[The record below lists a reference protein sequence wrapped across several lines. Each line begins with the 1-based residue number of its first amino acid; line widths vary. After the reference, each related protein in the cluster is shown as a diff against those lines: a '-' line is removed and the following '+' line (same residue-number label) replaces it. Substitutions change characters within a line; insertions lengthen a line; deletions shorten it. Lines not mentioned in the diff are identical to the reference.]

1 MSIRPRQQPDARAP
15 NRPRCRGRGLPSFCA
30 PLPGTNAEETGAAPK
45 RLGRHSPVADNHLCE
60 SRPAVS
66 LTSLVRSAL
75 ALPLTFL
82 SVPGTMHC
90 MEPGENINWLAQV
103 RRGVAEHCVLALL
116 TSGERYGF
124 ELARELGARGQI
136 IASEGTLYPLLARLR
151 RNGLVETSWR
161 ESTAG
166 PPRRYYH
173 LTRDGELALAS
184 FKKQWRVFSDAVDEI
199 LHEGSQE

>member
-1 MSIRPRQQPDARAP
+1 MY
-15 NRPRCRGRGLPSFCA
+15 
-30 PLPGTNAEETGAAPK
+30 
-45 RLGRHSPVADNHLCE
+45 H
-60 SRPAVS
+60 
-66 LTSLVRSAL
+66 
-75 ALPLTFL
+75 
-82 SVPGTMHC
+82 
-90 MEPGENINWLAQV
+90 MEPGEDINWLAQV

-116 TSGERYGF
+116 TKGERYGF

-161 ESTAG
+161 ESNAG

-184 FKKQWRVFSDAVDEI
+184 FTKQWRVFREAVDEI
-199 LHEGSQE
+199 LDEGSQE

>member
-1 MSIRPRQQPDARAP
+1 
-15 NRPRCRGRGLPSFCA
+15 
-30 PLPGTNAEETGAAPK
+30 
-45 RLGRHSPVADNHLCE
+45 
-60 SRPAVS
+60 
-66 LTSLVRSAL
+66 
-75 ALPLTFL
+75 
-82 SVPGTMHC
+82 MHY
-90 MEPGENINWLAQV
+90 MEPGEDINWLAQV

-116 TSGERYGF
+116 AKGERYGF

-161 ESTAG
+161 ESNAG

-184 FKKQWRVFSDAVDEI
+184 FKKHWGGFRDAVEEI
-199 LHEGSQE
+199 LDEGSEE

>member
-1 MSIRPRQQPDARAP
+1 
-15 NRPRCRGRGLPSFCA
+15 
-30 PLPGTNAEETGAAPK
+30 
-45 RLGRHSPVADNHLCE
+45 
-60 SRPAVS
+60 
-66 LTSLVRSAL
+66 
-75 ALPLTFL
+75 
-82 SVPGTMHC
+82 

-116 TSGERYGF
+116 TTGERYGF
-124 ELARELGARGQI
+124 ELARELGERGQI

-161 ESTAG
+161 ESSSG

-184 FKKQWRVFSDAVDEI
+184 FKKQWRNFRDAVDEI
-199 LHEGSQE
+199 LTEGSQE

>member
-1 MSIRPRQQPDARAP
+1 
-15 NRPRCRGRGLPSFCA
+15 
-30 PLPGTNAEETGAAPK
+30 
-45 RLGRHSPVADNHLCE
+45 
-60 SRPAVS
+60 
-66 LTSLVRSAL
+66 
-75 ALPLTFL
+75 
-82 SVPGTMHC
+82 MHC

-184 FKKQWRVFSDAVDEI
+184 FTKQWRVFSDAVDEI

>member
-1 MSIRPRQQPDARAP
+1 MQY
-15 NRPRCRGRGLPSFCA
+15 
-30 PLPGTNAEETGAAPK
+30 
-45 RLGRHSPVADNHLCE
+45 
-60 SRPAVS
+60 
-66 LTSLVRSAL
+66 
-75 ALPLTFL
+75 
-82 SVPGTMHC
+82 
-90 MEPGENINWLAQV
+90 MEPGEDVNWLAQV

-116 TSGERYGF
+116 TKGERYGF

-161 ESTAG
+161 ESNAG

-184 FKKQWRVFSDAVDEI
+184 FTKQWRVFRDAVDEI
-199 LHEGSQE
+199 LSEGGQE